1 MRVCACDYVCP
12 LPAHAAHV
20 CHVSPVP
27 LSPCCLLLCEVPV
40 QSYAGWHMGMAIAGD
55 LSVGVGGECT
65 HLDRGINLCLLYS
78 RCFINGQSTCVHDEC
93 LVGHT
98 AGCELQLCVQCMCGV
113 LWGTP
118 SMLNSSLSPGELL
131 RWLEGKHLLH
141 GLVANGD
148 PMLILASPP
157 LPQASHHHHHR
168 RQAAATN
175 PARHCCLSGCTR
187 QDLLALCPH

>member
-1 MRVCACDYVCP
+1 MDPRRLSWALV
-12 LPAHAAHV
+12 LLGPALELALGSAPAQEAPEKLCGHHFVRALV
-20 CHVSPVP
+20 RLCGGPRWSP
-27 LSPCCLLLCEVPV
+27 EDGRPV
-40 QSYAGWHMGMAIAGD
+40 AGGD
-55 LSVGVGGECT
+55 
-65 HLDRGINLCLLYS
+65 R
-78 RCFINGQSTCVHDEC
+78 
-93 LVGHT
+93 
-98 AGCELQLCVQCMCGV
+98 
-113 LWGTP
+113 
-118 SMLNSSLSPGELL
+118 ELL

-168 RQAAATN
+168 RAAATN